1 MATEY
6 LEHKLALLPDR
17 PGCYL
22 MKDINAKIIYVG
34 KAKNLKHRVRS
45 YFKSSHEGKTAKLV
59 SEIRDFETII
69 TSTDK
74 EAFLLEITLIQK
86 HQPYFNIK
94 LKKGTGYPYIKIT
107 NERDPQM
114 MITGQVKKDGGYYFG
129 PYPNVYAAEG
139 TLHFLQKVYPLRR
152 CKGNLGRPCLY
163 YHMGQ
168 CLGAC
173 FQEVP
178 VATYDRQIAKIKS
191 FLNGNVSSVKK
202 SLQQKM
208 ATASKNLKFERA
220 AELRDQ
226 IHYIEQTVE
235 KQKIISHD
243 HTPRDLFNYY
253 VDKGW
258 ISIQVFFIR
267 QARLMK
273 REKRIFPCIN
283 TPEEE
288 LASFILQFYN
298 RKNNVLPREILV
310 PQAVDRSTLEQILHV
325 PLRTPQRGQKRD
337 LLQMAQENAKLVL
350 LEKFR
355 LMELDNRQTVEAQKQ
370 IFAALDLPYGHVIE
384 SFDHSHIQGMDPVSA
399 MVSFVDGKPQKSN
412 YRKYKIKNELEE
424 HNGADEAANTRE
436 VIYRRYSRL
445 LKEKKPL
452 PDLILM
458 DGGLIELRV
467 VLDVLHNELGIHIPV
482 AGMVKDNHHNTS
494 HLIVGEQGLN
504 VPLDPKSE
512 GFYLLQ
518 RIQDEVH
525 RFVIS
530 YHRKTHSKNALS
542 SQLESIKGVG
552 PKTRIKLLKNYGSV
566 RKIKEAPVE
575 DLMKL
580 GVSQTVA
587 QTIKLSLST
596 TPIRKIGS

>member
-178 VATYDRQIAKIKS
+178 VTTYDRQIAKIKS

>member
-45 YFKSSHEGKTAKLV
+45 YFKSFHEGKTAKLV

-370 IFAALDLPYGHVIE
+370 IFSALDLPYGHVIE

-412 YRKYKIKNELEE
+412 YRKYKIKSELEE

-575 DLMKL
+575 ELMKL

>member
-504 VPLDPKSE
+504 APLDPKSE

>member
-310 PQAVDRSTLEQILHV
+310 PQAVDRSTLAQILHV

-370 IFAALDLPYGHVIE
+370 IFAALGLPYGHVIE

-575 DLMKL
+575 ELMKL

>member
-298 RKNNVLPREILV
+298 RKNNVLPREVLV

-452 PDLILM
+452 PDLILI

-494 HLIVGEQGLN
+494 HLIVCEQGLN

-575 DLMKL
+575 ELMKL

>member
-243 HTPRDLFNYY
+243 HTPQDLFNYY

-310 PQAVDRSTLEQILHV
+310 PQAVDRSTLAQILHV

-370 IFAALDLPYGHVIE
+370 IFSALDLPYGHVIE

>member
-202 SLQQKM
+202 SLQHKM

-310 PQAVDRSTLEQILHV
+310 PQAVDRSTLAQILHV

-370 IFAALDLPYGHVIE
+370 IFAALDLPYGHIIE

-575 DLMKL
+575 ELMKL

>member
-575 DLMKL
+575 ELMKL

>member
-494 HLIVGEQGLN
+494 HLIVCEQGLN

-575 DLMKL
+575 ELMKL

>member
-178 VATYDRQIAKIKS
+178 VVTYDRQIAKIKS

-310 PQAVDRSTLEQILHV
+310 PQAVDRSTLAQILHV

-370 IFAALDLPYGHVIE
+370 IFSALDLPYGHVIE

>member
-178 VATYDRQIAKIKS
+178 IATYDRQIAKIKS

-310 PQAVDRSTLEQILHV
+310 PQAVDRSTLAQILHV

-370 IFAALDLPYGHVIE
+370 IFSALDLPYGHVIE